1 MSKQL
6 KQFYRNEIYLF
17 TLVGESKPFFQPFFD
32 EAASF
37 LPKNLLKNS
46 TSLSKDEN
54 YFSVTFKKKY
64 LHCSL

>member
-6 KQFYRNEIYLF
+6 KQFYRNEIYFF

-46 TSLSKDEN
+46 ASLSKDGN
-54 YFSVTFKKKY
+54 YFLVTFKRKY
-64 LHCSL
+64 SH